1 MHSDQ
6 VVREQLLALLI
17 GGNAHM
23 TFEQAVA
30 DFPAEHYNTRPP
42 NITYTP
48 WHILEHLR
56 IAQWDI
62 FEFIRNPNYESPQWP
77 EGYWPHPSEMTDPEG
92 WERTISAFLADLGS
106 LRQIVKTRIQ
116 ICMPKFPTPRVTPSS
131 VKSWWSLTI
140 MPITSGNL
148 GCSGRS
154 WAPGKL
160 SLPLTGLAGTI
171 QNDSTT
177 P

>member
-1 MHSDQ
+1 MSSDQ

-106 LRQIVKTRIQ
+106 LRQIVKNPDTDLYAQ
-116 ICMPKFPTPRVTPSS
+116 IPHAKGY
-131 VKSWWSLTI
+131 TI
-140 MPITSGNL
+140 FREILVVADHNAYHIGEFGVLRQVM
-148 GCSGRS
+148 
-154 WAPGKL
+154 
-160 SLPLTGLAGTI
+160 GTW
-171 QNDSTT
+171 
-177 P
+177 